1 MNIEPKNSFRIIMT
15 DAEFS
20 ALQDVKRNV
29 AKILDATKGSI
40 LIDGEEWTE
49 HDITLVIEFMENL
62 TDEAELI

>member
-62 TDEAELI
+62 TDEAKLM